1 MSQPVPIGFQLKA
14 KVTELE
20 ETLTSRH
27 PRMPQLLQEI
37 WKALREQPENVT
49 LMTEE
54 EIRTVVNGLKVQT
67 GVEFAANAVKGTAA
81 KTATAKIKQL
91 GLNAF

>member
-1 MSQPVPIGFQLKA
+1 MSTPVPIGFQLQS

-20 ETLTSRH
+20 EAITSRH

-81 KTATAKIKQL
+81 KSAVSKIKQL